1 MIPGYDPYLVREI
14 RILENINHELEFEN
28 NKLRDDLYE
37 CQGLLED
44 CQAEL
49 KQIEEL
55 LCTVE

>member
-1 MIPGYDPYLVREI
+1 MMQGYDPYLVREI
-14 RILENINHELEFEN
+14 RILEDINHELEFEN
-28 NKLRDDLYE
+28 NKLLDDLHE

-44 CQAEL
+44 CQVEL

>member
-28 NKLRDDLYE
+28 NKLRDALYE

>member
-1 MIPGYDPYLVREI
+1 MMQEYNPYLIREI

>member
-1 MIPGYDPYLVREI
+1 MIPEYDHYLVREI
-14 RILENINHELEFEN
+14 RILEDINHELEFEN
-28 NKLRDDLYE
+28 NKLRDVLYE

-44 CQAEL
+44 CQAER